1 MHRFETL
8 FSLWVIRYRWPI
20 ILATLMVVAA
30 AASGARFLEFTTN
43 YRVFF
48 SPDNPQLRAF
58 EALENTYNK
67 EDNAFIVLAPRDG
80 NVFTPDTL
88 ALVRQLTEQA
98 WQTPFSTRVDSI
110 TNFQHTE
117 AEEDDL
123 IVADL
128 LANETEITPEV
139 IAKVR
144 QVALSEPLL
153 VNHLVSPE
161 WHVTGVNITIEY
173 PRKNE
178 AEEVPM
184 VVSFVR
190 ELAETVRSSHPDV
203 DVYLTG
209 VAMLNNAFMEASL
222 KDWATLLPASFVI
235 MLVSL
240 ALLLRGLAGTF
251 STLLVILF
259 SIVTGM
265 GLGGY
270 LGIPLTPPSA
280 SSPIMIL
287 TLAIASSVHVLVS
300 FYHSLRQGHD
310 KKSAMAEGLRINLQ
324 PVFLTSLTTALG
336 FLSMNFSEAPPFRDL
351 GNLVAMG
358 VAASFVYS
366 VTFLPA
372 LMTLLPV
379 RVHHDH
385 EKNSR
390 AMRRLAEFVIH
401 RRTALLWGVGALMIA
416 LIALVPRNELND
428 VFPHYFAKSVQFRV
442 DSDFV
447 DQNLGGMYRFGY
459 SLDSKESSGI
469 SEPQFLQRV
478 DAFARWW
485 RQQPETIHVHS
496 LTDTLRRLNKNMHGD
511 DADWYRLPDQ
521 RDLAAQYLLL
531 YEMSLPYGLDL
542 NNQINVDKSATRLA
556 VTIKLMS
563 TNAVLALEKRA
574 SDWLE
579 AHAPELADAEG
590 TSPTIMFSH
599 IGARNIRSMLSGV
612 AAALVLISLIL
623 VVALRSVKIGLVSM
637 IPNLTPAAMGFG
649 IWGLLN
655 GQVGLGLSV
664 VAGMTLGIVVDDT
677 VHFLSKYLRAR
688 REQGLGSEDAVRYA
702 FASVGTALWVTSA
715 VLMAGFGLLAL
726 SSFQLNAD
734 MGLLTA
740 IVIGLALLAD
750 FLFLPPLLITIEG
763 NKDENTVRTPAA
775 GDPARP

>member
-8 FSLWVIRYRWPI
+8 FSLWVIRYRWPV
-20 ILATLMVVAA
+20 ILATLVLVAA
-30 AASGARFLEFTTN
+30 AASGGRFLEFTTN

-80 NVFTPDTL
+80 DVFTPDVL

-117 AEEDDL
+117 AEGDDL
-123 IVADL
+123 MVADL
-128 LANETEITPEV
+128 LADETEITPEV
-139 IAKVR
+139 ITKVR

-161 WHVTGVNITIEY
+161 GHVTGVNITIEY

-190 ELAETVRSSHPDV
+190 ELAEAVRASHPDV

-222 KDWATLLPASFVI
+222 KDWATLLPASFAI

-300 FYHSLRQGHD
+300 FYNSLRQGHD

-358 VAASFVYS
+358 VAASFVYA

-379 RVHHDH
+379 RVHHGH
-385 EKNSR
+385 EKKSQ
-390 AMRRLAEFVIH
+390 AMQRLAEFVIR
-401 RRTALLWGVGALMIA
+401 RRTRLLWGVGAFMIA
-416 LIALVPRNELND
+416 LIAFVPRNELND
-428 VFPHYFAKSVQFRV
+428 VFPHYFAKSVPFRV

-459 SLDSKESSGI
+459 SLDSKQSSGI
-469 SEPQFLQRV
+469 SEPEFLQRV
-478 DAFARWW
+478 DDFAQWW

-496 LTDTLRRLNKNMHGD
+496 ITDTMRRLNKNLHSD

-542 NNQINVDKSATRLA
+542 NNQINIDKSATRLS

-574 SDWLE
+574 SEWL
-579 AHAPELADAEG
+579 ATHAPELADAEG

-599 IGARNIRSMLSGV
+599 IGERNIRSMLGGV

-623 VVALRSVKIGLVSM
+623 VVALRSVKVGLVSM

-688 REQGLGSEDAVRYA
+688 REQGLGPEDAVRYA
-702 FASVGTALWVTSA
+702 FASVGTALWVTSV

-763 NKDENTVRTPAA
+763 NNDEATDNAA
-775 GDPARP
+775 TRSHPARS